1 MTNHASTATSGA
13 RGSRPRLIINAFLMN
28 TGSHIQGGQWRR
40 PEAQQHRFNELSMWQ
55 ELARELED
63 AKFDAMFFADVV
75 GLYGNHDGGWA
86 EHLRHGLQIP
96 SNDPVVLLSALAATT
111 KNIGLAAT
119 SSIIQSHPF
128 QFARQMSTLDHLSGG
143 RVGWNIVTSALE
155 NSHRNFGAAGLE
167 KHDDRYAWADEYMDV
182 VYKLWEGS
190 WEDGALLQDK
200 AGSVFSDPE
209 RVAKIHHQGDR
220 YSVEG
225 PHLSS
230 PSPQRTPLLFQ
241 AGASPRGQE
250 FCATHAEATFTALV
264 DPAHAAEYTAKVRDR
279 AESLGRAR
287 DSIKFLQGFHII
299 VGSTE
304 EEVRRKSDDLD
315 RTLDLDSLL
324 SHIGGNLGV
333 DFGGLP
339 LDTKMKDLTTEGG
352 QGHLAA
358 VRRAANTEDPTLEDF
373 VRYRSINNR
382 LAGTP
387 EQIANVLEQWQDAG
401 IDGINIINSTL
412 PVTYTDIIQG
422 LLPELRKRGL
432 AQEEYA
438 PGTLRQKLTGQGDRL
453 PDDHPAAKYRGAF
466 AEYSAAATERPRAR
480 VSEDSLPVG

>member
-1 MTNHASTATSGA
+1 MSDHLTASAT
-13 RGSRPRLIINAFLMN
+13 GSRDRRPRLIINAFLMN

-40 PEAQQHRFNELSMWQ
+40 PEAQQHRFNELQMWQ
-55 ELARELED
+55 DLARELEE

-75 GLYGNHDGGWA
+75 GLYGDHNGGWA

-96 SNDPVVLLSALAATT
+96 SNDPIVLLSALAAST

-119 SSIIQSHPF
+119 SSVIQSHPF

-155 NSHRNFGAAGLE
+155 NSHRNFGGAGLE
-167 KHDDRYAWADEYMDV
+167 AHDDRYAWADEYMEV

-200 AGSVFSDPE
+200 AGSMFSDPE
-209 RVAKIHHQGDR
+209 RVAKIHHEGTR

-225 PHLSS
+225 PHLTS

-250 FCATHAEATFTALV
+250 FCATHAEGTFTALV
-264 DPAHAAEYTAKVRDR
+264 NPSHAAEYTNTVRDR
-279 AESLGRAR
+279 AESLGRRR

-304 EEVRRKSDDLD
+304 AEVKRKSEDLD
-315 RTLDLDSLL
+315 DTLDLDSLL
-324 SHIGGNLGV
+324 SHIGGNLGT

-339 LDTKMKDLTTEGG
+339 LDTKMEDLTTQGG

-358 VRRAANTEDPTLEDF
+358 VRRAAGTEDPTLADF
-373 VRYRSINNR
+373 IRYRSINNR

-387 EQIANVLEQWQDAG
+387 EQIADALERWQDAG

-412 PVTYTDIIQG
+412 PGTYTDIIQG
-422 LLPELRKRGL
+422 LLPELRRRGL
-432 AQEEYA
+432 AQTEYM
-438 PGTLRQKLTGQGDRL
+438 PGTLREKVTGRGDKLPTE
-453 PDDHPAAKYRGAF
+453 HPAARYRGAF
-466 AEYSAAATERPRAR
+466 REFSAAATERPRQ
-480 VSEDSLPVG
+480 PVVTRS